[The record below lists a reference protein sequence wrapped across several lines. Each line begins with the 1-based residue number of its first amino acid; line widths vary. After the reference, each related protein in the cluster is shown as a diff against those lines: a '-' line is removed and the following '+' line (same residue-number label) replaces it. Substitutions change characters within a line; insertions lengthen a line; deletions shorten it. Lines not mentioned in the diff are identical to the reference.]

1 MAEYLRVDTAGRA
14 VEIVQVPPCKTLA
27 DLMHPDLAAMCYPRG
42 DAQIGWIRTSD
53 GAWQP
58 PAEPEASPPAPVTRA
73 QAKIQL
79 LRAGHLDQVRTLL
92 ETSEAE
98 NAAEMRL
105 WFEEA
110 LTWEYDNPY
119 VIAVA
124 GELGLSDER
133 RAELFR
139 AAARIAA

>member
-1 MAEYLRVDTAGRA
+1 MASVDFSNDVKLANAMAALSVADRGRCVARAHGDGTFTVEAPDALESALR
-14 VEIVQVPPCKTLA
+14 A
-27 DLMHPDLAAMCYPRG
+27 DH
-42 DAQIGWIRTSD
+42 
-53 GAWQP
+53 P
-58 PAEPEASPPAPVTRA
+58 PAPPPPPAPVTRA

-92 ETSEAE
+92 ETSKAE

-124 GELGLSDER
+124 GELGLSDEQ

-139 AAARIAA
+139 AAAQIAA

>member
-1 MAEYLRVDTAGRA
+1 MASITFSDAASVTNAMAALTRA
-14 VEIVQVPPCKTLA
+14 DRMKCVAHAQEDGSYTVEA
-27 DLMHPDLAAMCYPRG
+27 PDALAAALRADHPS
-42 DAQIGWIRTSD
+42 A
-53 GAWQP
+53 P
-58 PAEPEASPPAPVTRA
+58 LPPPAPVTRA

-124 GELGLSDER
+124 GELGLSDEQ
-133 RAELFR
+133 RADLFR
-139 AAARIAA
+139 AAAQIAA